1 MSKIYDETHPECPVC
16 FNFFTSFKHPI
27 KLGCN
32 HTFCVKCIHHLQSE
46 ICPLCRAP
54 FQSSVDDLQPNF
66 EMIEILKKTKKYN
79 CQILIQ
85 EQNKEY
91 DLFIIESKA
100 NDEYYNDDPPVQSV
114 RHQDFED
121 FDRYFDRYLYWLP
134 TLPNS
139 SVRHQDFDF
148 FPTLPNS
155 LVYPHPLIELPDL
168 PLIENIPNNKIK
180 LKRKQYKKKEYEQK
194 EKQERLSYIKF
205 VNRQLNRQ
213 KHISQQGKSFR
224 RISKL
229 RY

>member
-1 MSKIYDETHPECPVC
+1 MSKIDDEPHPECPVC

-85 EQNKEY
+85 EQNKEC
-91 DLFIIESKA
+91 DDSFKIQSKA
-100 NDEYYNDDPPVQSV
+100 DDEYYNDDPPVQSV
-114 RHQDFED
+114 QQQDFV
-121 FDRYFDRYLYWLP
+121 RYWYSLP
-134 TLPNS
+134 
-139 SVRHQDFDF
+139 D
-148 FPTLPNS
+148 LPNS
-155 LVYPHPLIELPDL
+155 LVYPHPLIEFPDL
-168 PLIENIPNNKIK
+168 PLIENIPNNQ

-205 VNRQLNRQ
+205 VNRQLNQQ